1 MQISRNALRSAR
13 QETKPRYRRKME
25 MTAREKELIQKT
37 IKGLKE
43 NAALM
48 DTDEDRDNLLNRA
61 NALEWVLSISEEE
74 L

>member
-1 MQISRNALRSAR
+1 
-13 QETKPRYRRKME
+13 
-25 MTAREKELIQKT
+25 MTSREKELIQKT

-61 NALEWVLSISEEE
+61 NALEWVLSISEGE